1 MPHQAL
7 IWGRPVALAYKDEST
22 DKSIEGRCKCTL
34 LRNDGETTFED
45 VINASAKNTA
55 RASTKKTVPEDIASN
70 EDGLRATAEVTVN
83 AIAET

>member
-7 IWGRPVALAYKDEST
+7 ICGWPVALAYKDDST

-34 LRNDGETTFED
+34 LRNDGEITFED

-55 RASTKKTVPEDIASN
+55 RASTEKTVPEDIAST
-70 EDGLRATAEVTVN
+70 EDGFRASAEVTVN